1 MPWCTVA
8 PPSSDSIFWPQR
20 ENADQ
25 DGDVEYDVV
34 GVLPEK
40 RSRCMPVVMSASLV
54 AVGEGAVDRVRARPH
69 RLLARLVACGWRPG
83 SRTCARRTH
92 AKVSK
97 DAWGGAVGAI
107 GAGCAR
113 SRARSVRA
121 SMRAASALVRAVATA
136 CTLTGTHSER
146 SPRLPTTAA
155 RESVASLCCGK
166 RCM

>member
-1 MPWCTVA
+1 MPWCTVV

-54 AVGEGAVDRVRARPH
+54 AVGEGAVDRVRAERH
-69 RLLARLVACGWRPG
+69 LLLVRLVVRGQRPG

-121 SMRAASALVRAVATA
+121 SCAPRAHFARAVATA